1 MSGGVGPVGF
11 RRFAAFFSLFLFA
24 EIFLSPVSSRAD
36 ARTEPPAVVKVF
48 TLRYRRAEDALSL
61 VRPLLTAQGS
71 VILESKLNSITVR
84 DSSAAVQRT
93 ERILATYDI
102 PPRGVD
108 VGVTLLKATAETTPA
123 ADKLDVPEEIRAIGD
138 RVKRLLNFPDYA
150 RLDSIVV
157 RGTEGDRVAYVVG
170 ADYRLEFLLDPTS
183 DEKSVRLKSLSFERL
198 RKNGSGKEL
207 RTEILRTT
215 INLSVGQPYVLVV
228 GRDET
233 ASGALVLVF
242 SASWRGPGPGIF

>member
-1 MSGGVGPVGF
+1 M
-11 RRFAAFFSLFLFA
+11 
-24 EIFLSPVSSRAD
+24 VSSRAD
-36 ARTEPPAVVKVF
+36 ARTEPPAIVKVF
-48 TLRYRRAEDALSL
+48 TLRYRRAEDALVL

-71 VILESKLNSITVR
+71 VILESKLNSLTVR
-84 DSSAAVQRT
+84 DSSAAVDRT

-108 VGVTLLKATAETTPA
+108 VGVTLLKAMTDATRA
-123 ADKLDVPEEIRAIGD
+123 ADKQDVPEEIRAIGE
-138 RVKRLLNFPDYA
+138 RLKKLLSFPDYA

-183 DEKSVRLKSLSFERL
+183 DERTVRLKGLSFERL
-198 RKNGSGKEL
+198 RKDGSGKET
-207 RTEILRTT
+207 RSEILKTT
-215 INLSVGQPYVLVV
+215 INLSIGQPYVLVV
-228 GRDET
+228 GKDET